1 MDHRRSRNLPLV
13 DLRPDAAPYELSLFG
28 NEIGSE
34 QCRQN
39 HDAKR
44 RPNPDPCPDQIEQ
57 RNFGDRDHQE
67 SKEEPGSDAHDRRV
81 DGGTSS
87 VDGRPSGPCHP
98 RPTLTTMETRDL
110 PSVDALALQ
119 FEADSP
125 LPWAVIVQVCQ
136 KAVDDARASILA
148 GQDADPS
155 TDASRTLSNIEAARP
170 QMVINAT
177 GVLLHTNLGRAVLNT
192 AVADLAGAAAASAGN
207 VEIDIRS
214 GRRSSRSAYLRTLL
228 PTVTGA
234 EDGFAVNNNAGALLL
249 ALASVAG
256 DGARV
261 AVSRGELIEI
271 GGSFRLPDLMAASG
285 ATLVEVGT
293 TNRTR
298 PADYE
303 AVAGS
308 VDAILKVHPS
318 NYRVEG
324 FSEDVSY
331 AELSALARAAA
342 VPFIA
347 DVGSGLIDE
356 NAPWLSNED
365 RSWLAGE
372 PGVKQT
378 VAAGADLV
386 LFSGDKLFGGP
397 QAGIIVGTR
406 EAIERATRHPV
417 ARAVRLDGPALTAL
431 AATLEMYA
439 DQRVLEIPFWA
450 MASSS
455 ITDIEARATEVLA
468 GTVGATIKDGQS
480 LPGAGS
486 VPGATIPTKL
496 IVLPGSADA
505 VYSELAN
512 HDPPIIARRRDTTAV
527 IDLRSVLPTDDTH
540 IAAAVRA
547 LLL

>member
-177 GVLLHTNLGRAVLNT
+177 GVLLHTNLGRAVLNR

-331 AELSALARAAA
+331 AELSALARVAA

-356 NAPWLSNED
+356 NAPWLSNGD

-372 PGVKQT
+372 PGVRQT
-378 VAAGADLV
+378 VTAGADLV